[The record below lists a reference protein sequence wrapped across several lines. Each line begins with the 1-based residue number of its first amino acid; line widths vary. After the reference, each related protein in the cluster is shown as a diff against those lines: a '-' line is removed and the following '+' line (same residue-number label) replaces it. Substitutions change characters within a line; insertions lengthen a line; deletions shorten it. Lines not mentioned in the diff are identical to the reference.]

1 MQYLLLKKTSICKEA
16 VEFNKIRVILID
28 PVLIRIL
35 DDGSGVHFCGI
46 GLQGRESEHSGRGSK
61 GARAGGGR

>member
-1 MQYLLLKKTSICKEA
+1 MLMDVDVQYACTDACVRMLAGGYAS
-16 VEFNKIRVILID
+16 V
-28 PVLIRIL
+28 RIL
-35 DDGSGVHFCGI
+35 NAVGSGVHFCGI